1 MARRAGGNGVAMAF
15 ESLGEKLQGVFK
27 KLRGKGKVS
36 EADVKEAMREVKLA
50 LLEADVN
57 FKVVKEFV
65 KTVSEKAAGSDVLE
79 SLTPGQQIIK
89 IVNEE
94 LTALMGGA
102 QARLTFSNRPPSVF
116 MLVGLQ
122 GAGKTT
128 TCAKLAGAV
137 RKQFDKRPLLVA
149 CDVYRPA
156 AIKQLEV
163 VGAQLDIPV
172 FTMGDAKNPVDIA
185 KAAVEHAA
193 KHGNDPV
200 IIDTAGRLHI
210 NEELMEELSN
220 IKASVSP
227 SEILLVVDAMT
238 GQDAVNVSQ
247 SFNEQLGI
255 DGVILTKMD
264 GDARGGAALSVRHVT
279 GKPIKY
285 VGMGEKLGDLE
296 PFYPD
301 RMASRILGMG
311 DVLTLI
317 DKAQEAFDEKQ
328 AAELEKKLTT
338 SGMDLEDF
346 LEQLQQIKKMG
357 PLEQV
362 LSMMPGIGG
371 KLPKDVSIDDKQ
383 LAMPE
388 AIIRSMT
395 PKERRNPSIINAS
408 RKVRIA
414 NGAGV
419 RVQDVN
425 ALLKQFEQMRAM
437 MKQFSSPKGKKKM
450 KKMNK
455 MRFPFA

>member
-1 MARRAGGNGVAMAF
+1 MAF
-15 ESLGEKLQGVFK
+15 ESLDEKLQGVFK

-65 KTVSEKAAGSDVLE
+65 KTVSEKAAGSEVLE

-94 LTALMGGA
+94 LTALMGGT

-163 VGAQLDIPV
+163 VGAQLNIPV
-172 FTMGDAKNPVDIA
+172 FAMGDAKSPVDIA
-185 KAAVEHAA
+185 RAAVEHAA

-220 IKASVSP
+220 IKAAVNP

-255 DGVILTKMD
+255 DGVILTKLD

-311 DVLTLI
+311 DMLTLI

-328 AAELEKKLTT
+328 AAALEKKLTT

-425 ALLKQFEQMRAM
+425 ALLKQFDQMRSM
-437 MKQFSSPKGKKKM
+437 MKQFTSPKGKKKM

>member
-1 MARRAGGNGVAMAF
+1 MAF

-65 KTVSEKAAGSDVLE
+65 KTVSEKAAGSEVLE

-94 LTALMGGA
+94 LTALMGGT

-172 FTMGDAKNPVDIA
+172 FAMGDAKNPVDIA
-185 KAAVEHAA
+185 RAAVEHAA

-220 IKASVSP
+220 IKAAVSP

-238 GQDAVNVSQ
+238 GQDAVNVAQ

-255 DGVILTKMD
+255 DGIILTKLD

-328 AAELEKKLTT
+328 AAALEKKLTT

-395 PKERRNPSIINAS
+395 PKERQNPSIINAS

-425 ALLKQFEQMRAM
+425 ALLKQFDQMRSM
-437 MKQFSSPKGKKKM
+437 MKQFTSPKGKKKM